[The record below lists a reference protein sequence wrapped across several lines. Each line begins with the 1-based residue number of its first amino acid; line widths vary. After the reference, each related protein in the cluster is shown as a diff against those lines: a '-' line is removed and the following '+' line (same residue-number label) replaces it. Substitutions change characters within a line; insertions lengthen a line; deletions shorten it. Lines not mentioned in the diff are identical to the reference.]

1 MMNRRPTQTNADILF
16 GRLGRTKPNLAL
28 ANECLVFRIMTRL
41 SADGSKKA
49 RRAWR
54 RIAPL
59 KSAEL
64 FFSVRPRVSAVKYA
78 FYHKTG
84 YQLSVI

>member
-1 MMNRRPTQTNADILF
+1 MMNRRPTQTKEDILF
-16 GRLGRTKPNLAL
+16 GRLGRTKLDLPS
-28 ANECLVFRIMTRL
+28 ANEYPVFMIMTML
-41 SADGSKKA
+41 SSDHPEEA

-64 FFSVRPRVSAVKYA
+64 FFSVRPCVSAVK
-78 FYHKTG
+78 
-84 YQLSVI
+84 